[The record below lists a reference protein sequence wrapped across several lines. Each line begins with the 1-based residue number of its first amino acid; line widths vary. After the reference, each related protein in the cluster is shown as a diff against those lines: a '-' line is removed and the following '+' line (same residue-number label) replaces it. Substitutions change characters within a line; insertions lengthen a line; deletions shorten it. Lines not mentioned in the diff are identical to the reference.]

1 MQEEIL
7 GFQRMRFIITKIIS
21 YRKILNKFKSY
32 YCSHCYFSSSN
43 K

>member
-7 GFQRMRFIITKIIS
+7 GFQRMRVTITEIIS
-21 YRKILNKFKSY
+21 LRKILNKFKCY

>member
-7 GFQRMRFIITKIIS
+7 GFQRMRVIITKIIS
-21 YRKILNKFKSY
+21 ERKILNKIKCY